1 MPRINPA
8 FSANLK
14 IGALPYLQ
22 IRIPVDRPGLRR
34 LWILPET
41 VNETDTTTEP
51 FLPFSRPAIN
61 EQDIKAVSQVL
72 RSGWITTGAV
82 AAELEQRYCETI
94 GCEHAVAL
102 TSATAGMHLL
112 LHALGIGPG
121 DEVITPS
128 MTWVSTV
135 NQIVLAGARPV
146 FVDIERG
153 SLMTS
158 ARLVEPLVNE
168 RTRMIV
174 PVHFA
179 GASLDLD
186 PLRAL
191 AERHELFLLED
202 AAHAIGTRYHGY
214 PVGQTG
220 CAIFSMHPIKN
231 ITTGEGG
238 MLCTDDAAL
247 ADRIRRLKFHGLGV
261 DAFDRETQ
269 GRAPQAEVLEPGFK
283 YNLPDMNAALGLS
296 QILRLRELNRRR
308 TQLAA
313 RYHEL
318 LADVDEVLPLE
329 IPDYSF
335 EHAWH
340 LFIVRLDIE
349 RAGMSR
355 DRFMAALKQRGIGT
369 GLHFR
374 PAHSQRYYAEQLPV
388 TPGSLPV
395 TGWNAERICS
405 LPLFPDMT
413 DADVRRV
420 VATIKTVLK
429 EQ

>member
-1 MPRINPA
+1 MT
-8 FSANLK
+8 S
-14 IGALPYLQ
+14 
-22 IRIPVDRPGLRR
+22 
-34 LWILPET
+34 
-41 VNETDTTTEP
+41 EP
-51 FLPFSRPAIN
+51 FLPFSRPAISAA
-61 EQDIKAVSQVL
+61 DIEAVNQVL

-82 AAELEQRYCETI
+82 AAELEQRFCETV

-102 TSATAGMHLL
+102 MSATAGMHLA

-146 FVDIERG
+146 FVDVERG

-158 ARLVEPLVNE
+158 APLVEPLINE

-179 GASLDLD
+179 GAALDLD

-191 AERHELFLLED
+191 AERHGLFLLED
-202 AAHAIGTRYHGY
+202 AAHAIGTSYHGY

-220 CAIFSMHPIKN
+220 SAIFSMHPIKN

-238 MLCTDDAAL
+238 MFCTDNGEL

-261 DAFDRETQ
+261 DAFDRETL
-269 GRAPQAEVLEPGFK
+269 GRAPQAEVQEPGFK

-296 QILRLRELNRRR
+296 QIIRLRELNRRR
-308 TQLAA
+308 AELAD
-313 RYHEL
+313 RYQTL

-340 LFIVRLDIE
+340 LYIVRLDID

-355 DRFMAALKQRGIGT
+355 DRFMEELKRRGIGT

-374 PAHSQRYYAEQLPV
+374 PAHTQRYYVEQMPG
-388 TPGSLPV
+388 TAGSLPQ
-395 TGWNAERICS
+395 TEWNAERICS

-413 DADVRRV
+413 DSDVRRV
-420 VATIKTVLK
+420 VTAIKSVLG
-429 EQ
+429 ER